1 MVVGILRTMF
11 SRRWWW
17 TTLLVVIAI
26 GVAIRL
32 GIWQL
37 DRNAKRQAAVSQT
50 QAALAMP
57 VLNLNREPFPSDLES
72 MEYRQVTVTG
82 RYDFENQVA
91 LRNQVRSRMLGTD
104 PGFALIT
111 PLILEDGRAI
121 LVERGWIPLDY
132 SKSELWRQFDEPE
145 MARLTGRLRLSM
157 EKGELGSTLVD
168 PTLIPSQTRL
178 DTWNYVNLTRMQ
190 EQLPYPILGVY
201 IEQAPG
207 SDPESLP
214 YRSLEPPDLDPG
226 AHIGFALQWFFY
238 AGLLLIGY
246 PIWLRK
252 QHTKAL
258 PAIGKGTIQ

>member
-1 MVVGILRTMF
+1 M
-11 SRRWWW
+11 
-17 TTLLVVIAI
+17 VIAI

-37 DRNAKRQAAVSQT
+37 DRNAKRQAAVSYT

-57 VLNLNREPFPSDLES
+57 MLDLDLEPIPSDLES
-72 MEYRQVTVTG
+72 TEYRQVTVSG

-111 PLILEDGRAI
+111 PLILKDGKAV

-132 SKSELWRQFDEPE
+132 NTPESWRQFDEPE
-145 MARLTGRLRLSM
+145 IAKLTGRLRLSLA
-157 EKGELGSTLVD
+157 KGELGSALVD
-168 PTLIPSQTRL
+168 PTLSPTQTRL
-178 DTWNYVNLTRMQ
+178 DTWNYVNLARLQ

-207 SDPESLP
+207 ANPESLP
-214 YRSLEPPDLDPG
+214 YRSFEPPDLDPG

-252 QHTKAL
+252 QQSKTL
-258 PAIGKGTIQ
+258 PDGGTGTTVKNEQDPKLQ